1 MRKLNKTR
9 RKLRMTLRREMAKA
23 TQKFEQKLTGVTL
36 ELTVKEAQHIR
47 ALLGKVTGETL
58 YPVYLELYNIF
69 EDVDSKG
76 LDVFG
81 ADGKQVGVL
90 KVKEID

>member
-36 ELTVKEAQHIR
+36 ELTVKEAQHIQ
-47 ALLGKVTGETL
+47 ALIGKTIGGTL
-58 YPVYLELYNIF
+58 YTVFLELYNIF

-90 KVKEID
+90 KVEEID

>member
-47 ALLGKVTGETL
+47 ALLGKVTGDTL
-58 YPVYLELYNIF
+58 YPVYVELYKIF
-69 EDVDSKG
+69 EGV
-76 LDVFG
+76 
-81 ADGKQVGVL
+81 DGKRFDVL
-90 KVKEID
+90 GASREPVSTLTVKERS